1 MQMVIEKWQDAPE
14 EIDTLVQKK
23 DSIPVEEWSQFL
35 TNFYRRIAENSSD
48 NSKRYQESKIVV
60 PEEQKNHLEY
70 LDMANDLLSGL
81 SQTDMYDNSKKH
93 S

>member
-1 MQMVIEKWQDAPE
+1 MVIEKWQDAPE
-14 EIDTLVQKK
+14 EIDMLVQKK
-23 DSIPVEEWSQFL
+23 DSIPVEEWSSFL

-70 LDMANDLLSGL
+70 LDMANDLLSVL
-81 SQTDMYDNSKKH
+81 SQTDMYYNYKKH

>member
-1 MQMVIEKWQDAPE
+1 MVIEKWQDAPA
-14 EIDTLVQKK
+14 EIDRLVQQK
-23 DSIPVEEWSQFL
+23 DSIPPEEWSSFL
-35 TNFYRRIAENSSD
+35 SAFYQKVAQNSSD
-48 NSKRYQESKIVV
+48 QSTRYKESKIIV

>member
-14 EIDTLVQKK
+14 EIDMLVQKK
-23 DSIPVEEWSQFL
+23 DSIPVEEWSSFL

-60 PEEQKNHLEY
+60 PEEQKNHLGY